1 MENDFTSIDKED
13 LISQLENLIG
23 TRPLF
28 YLKFCSKEKFAK
40 DVCNGDLYGNTA
52 EYFRKKEIESGIR
65 GQGDRFEMILPI
77 KTTDVSVYDIET
89 GDLIALFEGGNAML
103 QINDDDLFPIVCFV
117 GITLREMELIEADES
132 HAVFQLPFSEEEY
145 RNMEKQFGSYC
156 VIVGASELE
165 QHINSFCSDNKYD
178 YIFDA
183 VDYCREN
190 RIERMQA
197 YAKRSKNRFLYKND
211 DLRYQREY
219 RLAVAVEMPDD
230 HFLRV
235 GKLKTARIIPSESLQ
250 NMDFSIKYVSH
261 VKENVNGTEKTD

>member
-1 MENDFTSIDKED
+1 MENDCSSIEKENI
-13 LISQLENLIG
+13 ISQLENLIG

-28 YLKFCSKEKFAK
+28 YLKFCSQEKYAQ

-52 EYFRKKEIESGIR
+52 EYFRKEELESGIR

-89 GDLIALFEGGNAML
+89 GNLIALFEGGNAML

-132 HAVFQLPFSEEEY
+132 HAVFQLPFSDEEY
-145 RNMEKQFGSYC
+145 QKMEQNFGSYC
-156 VIVGASELE
+156 VIIGANELE
-165 QHINSFCSDNKYD
+165 HHINSFCRDNECD

-190 RIERMQA
+190 RIERMLA
-197 YAKRSKNRFLYKND
+197 YAKRSKNRFLYKNN

-219 RLAVAVEMPDD
+219 RLAVAIEMPDD
-230 HFLRV
+230 HFLRF
-235 GKLKTARIIPSESLQ
+235 GKLKTAKILPSKLLQ
-250 NMDFSIKYVSH
+250 DEVFSIKYISH
-261 VKENVNGTEKTD
+261 AKENVNGTEKTD